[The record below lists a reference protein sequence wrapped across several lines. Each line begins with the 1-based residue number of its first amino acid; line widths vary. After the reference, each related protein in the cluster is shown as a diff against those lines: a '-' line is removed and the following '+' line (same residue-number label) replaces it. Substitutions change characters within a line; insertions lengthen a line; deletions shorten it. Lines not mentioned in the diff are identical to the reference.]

1 PAVAVPI
8 ALNAS
13 PNSPGFFC
21 SIFGNYEPFSP
32 AVLDALYRNHG
43 SYVSKVE
50 HVTDQNVRDGY
61 LLAADAKTIR
71 NEAARSDIGR

>member
-1 PAVAVPI
+1 
-8 ALNAS
+8 
-13 PNSPGFFC
+13 
-21 SIFGNYEPFSP
+21 
-32 AVLDALYRNHG
+32 VLDALYRNHG

-71 NEAARSDIGR
+71 NEAVRSDIGR